1 MICYERT
8 VENVLVL
15 NLKGKLL
22 TSDDTDVLYN
32 HLNTVVERK
41 IKHLIIDLRNVTM
54 MSSLGIGSLMKA
66 MITIREVDGDLR
78 LTGLSEKVKDL
89 FSITKLIGV
98 MKIFDNVNEA
108 VKSFKD

>member
-1 MICYERT
+1 MTCYERT

-15 NLKGKLL
+15 TLKGKLL
-22 TSDDTDVLYN
+22 TSDDTDVLYK
-32 HLNTVVERK
+32 HLTTIIERK
-41 IKHLIIDLRNVTM
+41 IKKLVIDLRTVTM
-54 MSSLGIGSLMKA
+54 MSSLGIGSLMKS
-66 MITIREVDGDLR
+66 MITIREAGGDLR

-98 MKIFDNVNEA
+98 MEIFDNVNEA